1 MKTLIEDK
9 FWVPLERLN
18 RIFRADRKI
27 MLMAI
32 DRHKEA
38 LRFAD
43 DSLKEDKT
51 FILDALRVNPNV
63 YDELWKIDEK
73 LEKDEEIL
81 AFMEKL

>member
-1 MKTLIEDK
+1 MKTLAKDE
-9 FWVPLERLN
+9 FWISLEKLN
-18 RIFRADRKI
+18 RIFRADREI

-51 FILDALRVNPNV
+51 FILEALSVNPNV

-73 LEKDEEIL
+73 LEEDAEIL